1 MSRRFWSN
9 VFAIA
14 FKEARVLRND
24 RAVLTMMLIQP
35 VIMILLYGGVVSNTP
50 AYTPWAVL
58 DRSAT
63 EASRRLVEGI
73 ETTGYF
79 VPPRMVL
86 SYGEGERLLARG
98 AVVAVL
104 VVPDSFERD
113 AAHGRARVQLL
124 LDGSEPLTAA
134 RIAGI
139 VTSVG
144 ATFPTDATADGA
156 AAAIDVRQRFRFNPT
171 LKDRI
176 FYLAALTGML
186 LTNLCLS
193 GSSGGLVA
201 ERESGTYEQLLSL
214 PTTALELVLGK
225 LAPYVAVNYFVLAL
239 TTVLAGLFFGFW
251 PRGSFVALCLVAFP
265 FILASLGIG
274 VFVSTIART
283 TAQSVF
289 ITVFFIMP
297 SFVLSGVMYPYQ
309 FMPHG
314 VREVGGL
321 FPLRWYQIA
330 LRRIVERGGGFAE
343 VLGPSLALGVLFA
356 LLLLLIR
363 WRMKPRLA

>member
-1 MSRRFWSN
+1 MRRFWSN
-9 VFAIA
+9 VLAVAYRETII
-14 FKEARVLRND
+14 LRHD
-24 RAVLTMMLIQP
+24 RAFIGVVVLQPIMML
-35 VIMILLYGGVVSNTP
+35 LLFGLVLSNKP
-50 AYTPWAVL
+50 QNVPWAVL
-58 DRSAT
+58 DRNAT
-63 EASRRLVEGI
+63 PTSRRLI
-73 ETTGYF
+73 EDVRATGYF
-79 VPPRMVL
+79 LVPQSIASYAEARARLRAGRVL
-86 SYGEGERLLARG
+86 
-98 AVVAVL
+98 AVL
-104 VVPDSFERD
+104 VVPEHFRRDVERS
-113 AAHGRARVQLL
+113 RPRVQLL

-297 SFVLSGVMYPYQ
+297 SMILSGLMLPYQ
-309 FMPHG
+309 FMPHPI
-314 VREVGGL
+314 REIGMVL
-321 FPLRWYQIA
+321 PLRWYTIA
-330 LRRIVERGGGFAE
+330 SRRIVARGGGLLDVVWPTVILF
-343 VLGPSLALGVLFA
+343 GLFA
-356 LLLLLIR
+356 ALLTLIR
-363 WRMKPRLA
+363 WRIKPRLG